1 MSDAGTGAAGGE
13 LNDAGDEPENLTQTV
28 VRGAGL
34 AGSGYVLA
42 QVLNLGFYIALARLA
57 TPHDFGI
64 LAAGSVLL
72 GAALLL
78 TESGMMA
85 AIVHRRD
92 RLDESIQTALVAT
105 TLGGVVLTILSVA
118 TAPLLGL
125 FFRSDQVA
133 EVAAVLSGTILLK
146 SGGAIPAAR
155 LQREFSFLRRLVIE
169 PAAVVAFGVSSVVA
183 TANGMGVW
191 GLVIGYYALAGTEFV
206 LSWVLAPIRPRLG
219 LVSYELWRELAGY
232 GRHVLAATVI
242 LRVGDQADTGIV
254 GRFVG
259 TAALGQFRYAFRLAA
274 TPYWT
279 LLAGAS
285 YVLFPAFA
293 RISDNRERFERGF
306 MRSLRWLCVGAFPV
320 GMLLLPLGE
329 PGAVVLFGE
338 TWREAGQ
345 ATMAMCLFPCASAL
359 SSIASEGLKAAGKPQ
374 RLTRMHTVTTV
385 ATAAAMLAL
394 LPFGLIGVAAGLSV
408 GAVIGGIYAL
418 QQIESHLGFPVR
430 PMLAEIW
437 PPAVASLVMA
447 ALLLGGERL
456 ADAGTHSV
464 AVDLA
469 LILGGA
475 LAGLLIFLG
484 VLRLLA
490 PATVSELMRAAA
502 SLPGRLRRARTGS
515 GTGSPPAIP
524 EGQ

>member
-1 MSDAGTGAAGGE
+1 MSDAGTGATGGE
-13 LNDAGDEPENLTQTV
+13 VIDPGDEPENLTQTV
-28 VRGAGL
+28 VRGIGL
-34 AGSGYVLA
+34 AGSGYILA

-57 TPHDFGI
+57 TPEDFGI

-78 TESGMMA
+78 TESGMMS

-105 TLGGVVLTILSVA
+105 ALGGLVLTLFSLA

-125 FFRSDQVA
+125 FFRSDEVRDVA
-133 EVAAVLSGTILLK
+133 LVLSGTILLK
-146 SGGAIPAAR
+146 SLGAIPAAR
-155 LQREFSFLRRLVIE
+155 LQREFSFVRRLVIE
-169 PAAVVAFGVSSVVA
+169 PAAVVAFGVSSVIA

-191 GLVIGYYALAGTEFV
+191 GLVIGYYALAATEFI

-219 LVSYELWRELAGY
+219 LVSFSLWRELAGY

-254 GRFVG
+254 GRFLS
-259 TAALGQFRYAFRLAA
+259 TSALGQFRYAFRLAA
-274 TPYWT
+274 TPYWA

-306 MRSLRWLCVGAFPV
+306 MRSLRWLCVGAFPI

-329 PGAVVLFGE
+329 PAAVVLFGE
-338 TWREAGQ
+338 TWRQAGQ
-345 ATMAMCLFPCASAL
+345 AAMAMCIYPCASAL
-359 SSIASEGLKAAGKPQ
+359 SSIASEGLKAYGKPE

-385 ATAAAMLAL
+385 STAAAMLAL
-394 LPFGLIGVAAGLSV
+394 LPLGLVGVAAGLSV
-408 GAVIGGIYAL
+408 GAVIGGIYAVR
-418 QQIESHLGFPVR
+418 QVESHIGFPIR
-430 PMLAEIW
+430 PMWAQIW
-437 PPAVASLVMA
+437 PPATASLVMA
-447 ALLLGGERL
+447 AILLLGERL
-456 ADAGTHSV
+456 ADTGTHAV
-464 AVDLA
+464 AVDLV

-475 LAGLLIFLG
+475 LVGLLVF
-484 VLRLLA
+484 VAALRVLA
-490 PATVSELMRAAA
+490 PSTVSELIGAAA
-502 SLPGRLRRARTGS
+502 SLPQRLRRSSAESGEARPPTIPGS
-515 GTGSPPAIP
+515 
-524 EGQ
+524 E